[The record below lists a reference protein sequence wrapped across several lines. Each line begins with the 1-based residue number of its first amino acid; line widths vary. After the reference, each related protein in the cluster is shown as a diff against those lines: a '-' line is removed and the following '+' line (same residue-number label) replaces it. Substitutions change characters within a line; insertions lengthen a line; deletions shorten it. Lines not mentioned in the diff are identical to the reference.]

1 MKKYD
6 YSIEMS
12 RDIISIDTATF
23 HSIGLSSDELSKR
36 MSENPSYE
44 IFIKYIDDIPAG
56 FIGIMKVSTPHY
68 LAHWIDLI
76 AVSPDYQG
84 NGVARDM
91 ARYVKNYVRENYP
104 ASEFMSALVR
114 SSNTAS
120 LRSLESE
127 GFKPD
132 GKGSFELLF
141 SE

>member
-23 HSIGLSSDELSKR
+23 RSIGLSSDELSKR

-132 GKGSFELLF
+132 EKCSFELLF

>member
-23 HSIGLSSDELSKR
+23 RSIGLSSDELSKR

-132 GKGSFELLF
+132 G
-141 SE
+141 

>member
-1 MKKYD
+1 
-6 YSIEMS
+6 
-12 RDIISIDTATF
+12 
-23 HSIGLSSDELSKR
+23 

-44 IFIKYIDDIPAG
+44 IFIKYINDIPAG

>member
-23 HSIGLSSDELSKR
+23 RSIGLSSDELSKR
-36 MSENPSYE
+36 MSENLSYE
-44 IFIKYIDDIPAG
+44 IFIKYINDIPAG

-120 LRSLESE
+120 LRSLENE

>member
-23 HSIGLSSDELSKR
+23 RSIGLSSDELSKR

-84 NGVARDM
+84 KGVARDM

>member
-23 HSIGLSSDELSKR
+23 RSIGLSSDELSKR

-44 IFIKYIDDIPAG
+44 IFIKYINDIPAG

-114 SSNTAS
+114 STNPAS

-127 GFKPD
+127 GLKPD

>member
-23 HSIGLSSDELSKR
+23 RSIGLSSDDLSKR

-68 LAHWIDLI
+68 EAHWIDLI
-76 AVSPDYQG
+76 SVIPDYQG
-84 NGVARDM
+84 NGAAKDM

-104 ASEFMSALVR
+104 SSEFMSALVR

-120 LRSLESE
+120 LRALESE
-127 GFKPD
+127 GFRPD